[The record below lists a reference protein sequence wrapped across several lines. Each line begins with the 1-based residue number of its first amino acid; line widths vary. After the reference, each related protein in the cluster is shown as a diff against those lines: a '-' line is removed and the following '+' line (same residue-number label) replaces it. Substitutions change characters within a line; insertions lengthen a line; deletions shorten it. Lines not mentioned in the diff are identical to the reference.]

1 MLTLHTCKLLM
12 YKHTHYNRDI
22 AATLDFVLTLWN
34 DSAKNYPAAL
44 QQDTKDLVHWCHG
57 ATGAVFTFSTAY
69 TVLGKLHISLL
80 FIAYYSI
87 FGLYDLR

>member
-1 MLTLHTCKLLM
+1 M
-12 YKHTHYNRDI
+12 YNHSLNSDI

-57 ATGAVFTFSTAY
+57 ATGAVFTFATAY
-69 TVLGKLHISLL
+69 TVLGKLYTTSQTVLL
-80 FIAYYSI
+80 CVFE
-87 FGLYDLR
+87 